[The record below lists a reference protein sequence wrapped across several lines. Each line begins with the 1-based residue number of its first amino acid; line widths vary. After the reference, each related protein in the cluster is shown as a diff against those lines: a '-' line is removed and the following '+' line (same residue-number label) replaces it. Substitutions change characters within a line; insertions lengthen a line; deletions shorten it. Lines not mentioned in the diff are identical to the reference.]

1 MDASVV
7 VNIILCVLS
16 FILAAISVVT
26 VVITLQQNSR
36 MIENATRPYLVVYSE
51 KTNIG
56 FPTYYLCVKN
66 LGQSGA
72 TISQFSCDKNL
83 GEISFSSNVIPFQ
96 HLEGTF
102 LAPGQTIY
110 CSIDYTKAKDFPP
123 VTFSLAYTANS
134 KKYEETITISFD
146 AYSDL
151 LLLRTGSKDEPLK
164 AIASAMQELVEKNL

>member
-1 MDASVV
+1 MDVSVI

-16 FILAAISVVT
+16 FVLAAISVVT
-26 VVITLQQNSR
+26 VVITLKQNSR
-36 MIENATRPYLVVYSE
+36 MIENSTRPYIVVYSE

-72 TISQFSCDKNL
+72 TISQFSCSKNL

-96 HLEGTF
+96 HLEGMF

-110 CSIDYTKAKDFPP
+110 SSIDYAKAKDLPP
-123 VTFSLAYTANS
+123 ITFSLAYTAS
-134 KKYEETITISFD
+134 IISF
-146 AYSDL
+146 
-151 LLLRTGSKDEPLK
+151 K
-164 AIASAMQELVEKNL
+164 